1 MSHRWIASRAT
12 MPPTRLLAGVATM
25 VLAWAPAAAES
36 VECSGYAA
44 ALRQM
49 VVADQALR
57 SRWDFSES
65 APSAE
70 PPRIVQLTDLVDRQN
85 TARLKSLLR
94 RCGWPRRS
102 VHGAAAVDDAW
113 LLAQHAD
120 RDRPFQQVALAR
132 LRDRVAQ
139 GEAPAD
145 HLAYLTDRV
154 ALAEGRPQLY
164 GTQLTLKAPCELDF
178 LPLDDRAKVEAR
190 RKAIGWPSLDEYRQ
204 LVLSHAMPGQC
215 RPQQQPPPT
224 ASP

>member
-1 MSHRWIASRAT
+1 MSPARSLAT
-12 MPPTRLLAGVATM
+12 SALAVFA
-25 VLAWAPAAAES
+25 LAPAATAT

-65 APSAE
+65 APTAE
-70 PPRIVQLTDLVDRQN
+70 PPRIVQLTELVDRQN

-120 RDRPFQQVALAR
+120 RDRPFQKAALAR
-132 LRDRVAQ
+132 LRDRVDQ

-145 HLAYLTDRV
+145 HLAYLADRV
-154 ALAEGRPQLY
+154 ALAEGRPQRY
-164 GTQLTLKAPCELDF
+164 GTQLSLKAPCELDF

-215 RPQQQPPPT
+215 RQQQAPT